1 MYPGVSEARLAQVRP
16 ADAGLLL
23 ADTITELLDH
33 WRAFVPDGLA
43 ALGYG
48 SQDLEALVRG
58 TLPQRKVIDVA
69 PRQPSPEDFLR
80 MLEDSMKLF

>member
-1 MYPGVSEARLAQVRP
+1 MSNVSP

-23 ADTITELLDH
+23 ADTIRSLLSN
-33 WRAFVPDGLA
+33 WTAFVPDGLQ

-48 SQDLEALVRG
+48 SADTDRLVRG

-69 PRQPSPEDFLR
+69 PRQPTADDFHR
-80 MLEDSMKLF
+80 MLEDSFKLFT